1 MPAAIVAL
9 PMTLVIVC
17 GEIDVSVGSMVGL
30 CAATIAVCREQD
42 LSIETSMLASL
53 IVGTLAG
60 ALNGAIIAFIGLPS
74 LVVTIGTL
82 ALDRGI
88 AQILLKERGVT
99 GFPDW
104 YQEIGFGTVGNTPIP
119 WSSLIFVAFF
129 AVFAVFLH
137 ASYRGRAL
145 FAIGNNREATR
156 FSGINVKGAVF
167 GVFVTSG
174 MMCSVAAVVLTS
186 YLSSARSD
194 TAIGLELPVITAVV
208 SAASIFL
215 AAAAHSAACW
225 WRCSCSRLYRMRW
238 SRRRGTGGAADRDGL
253 RTGDDACR
261 VWCREG
267 VWRPNDW
274 PGSECHRRDKTRAH
288 AKNSGSKTC
297 SATPEPQLPSW
308 RRRLPAP
315 ILFDRQE
322 VRMVTVDGDARLV
335 GNDADRRLDCVNP
348 GEGREGSLQRGSNLG
363 SDSMLMQFALTVNGE
378 SAGNRHHGSWNHACS
393 VRARH

>member
-1 MPAAIVAL
+1 MKRLTPYLARWEAFLLLVLAITLVLGASNSKYFLTASNLSIAVAGVMPAAIVAL

-30 CAATIAVCREQD
+30 CAATIAICREQD
-42 LSIETSMLASL
+42 LSIEIAMLASL
-53 IVGTLAG
+53 AVGTLAG

-88 AQILLKERGVT
+88 AQIILKERGVT

-104 YQEIGFGTVGNTPIP
+104 YQEIGFGTVGNTSIP
-119 WSSLIFVAFF
+119 WSLLIFLAFF

-167 GVFVTSG
+167 GVFVASG

-208 SAASIFL
+208 LGGVDIFGGSGTLGGVL
-215 AAAAHSAACW
+215 AAVFVLAFVQNALGLAGVAPEEQQIV
-225 WRCSCSRLYRMRW
+225 
-238 SRRRGTGGAADRDGL
+238 TGFVLVTTLVVFGAAKAL
-253 RTGDDACR
+253 SARTARGRSSA
-261 VWCREG
+261 
-267 VWRPNDW
+267 
-274 PGSECHRRDKTRAH
+274 S
-288 AKNSGSKTC
+288 SK
-297 SATPEPQLPSW
+297 
-308 RRRLPAP
+308 
-315 ILFDRQE
+315 
-322 VRMVTVDGDARLV
+322 
-335 GNDADRRLDCVNP
+335 
-348 GEGREGSLQRGSNLG
+348 
-363 SDSMLMQFALTVNGE
+363 
-378 SAGNRHHGSWNHACS
+378 
-393 VRARH
+393 